1 MKPVIDNCSEAGFKK
16 MRSRNLLRSVVL
28 GGAIGAC
35 ALLSQAEPVDVSAE
49 QGMVSLVRLT
59 PQQYARS
66 VRDLFGDSIE
76 VKDNKVAPGFRDEG
90 LLALGTRKLTIGSA
104 EMEQYEKLA
113 QDIARQVVDPDRRAT
128 VLPCKPKSET
138 AADVSCAGPFLK
150 QVGMYLF
157 RRPLT
162 ESELQMY
169 IATHQAGA
177 EKLGTFNA
185 GLAAALS
192 QMLVAPDFLFRTELS
207 EPDPSRPGQQRLD
220 AYSMASRLSFFLW
233 DSAPDGELLA
243 AAQSGQLHTQQGM
256 SRQVERMLS
265 SPRIESGLRAFF
277 SDMLGFD
284 GFATLTIDSNLYPRF
299 TKTVHEDA
307 AEQTLRTIVDQMLV
321 KNRDYGQL
329 FVTRETFLTPSLAA
343 LYGVPLPRSQE
354 LGGAIPWVPYTFP
367 DGDPRVGILSQVSF
381 LSLNSHPGTSSPT
394 LRGKALREK
403 LLCQKVPP
411 PPANVDFNLVQDT
424 DNPLYKT
431 ARQRLTA
438 HATEAMCAGCHKITD
453 PMGLALENFDTSGNF
468 RKTEHGAP
476 IDATGSLN
484 GKDFDG
490 IQQLAQVVKDAPGTS
505 ACVITRA
512 YSYGTARKPTKEERT
527 WLTKLQKDL
536 GPDGVKWRELMR
548 RITQHPEF
556 YSVPPAPT
564 LTAQAQ
570 ANLTAE

>member
-1 MKPVIDNCSEAGFKK
+1 

-192 QMLVAPDFLFRTELS
+192 QMLVAPDF
-207 EPDPSRPGQQRLD
+207 
-220 AYSMASRLSFFLW
+220 
-233 DSAPDGELLA
+233 
-243 AAQSGQLHTQQGM
+243 
-256 SRQVERMLS
+256 
-265 SPRIESGLRAFF
+265 
-277 SDMLGFD
+277 
-284 GFATLTIDSNLYPRF
+284 
-299 TKTVHEDA
+299 
-307 AEQTLRTIVDQMLV
+307 
-321 KNRDYGQL
+321 
-329 FVTRETFLTPSLAA
+329 
-343 LYGVPLPRSQE
+343 
-354 LGGAIPWVPYTFP
+354 
-367 DGDPRVGILSQVSF
+367 
-381 LSLNSHPGTSSPT
+381 
-394 LRGKALREK
+394 
-403 LLCQKVPP
+403 
-411 PPANVDFNLVQDT
+411 
-424 DNPLYKT
+424 
-431 ARQRLTA
+431 
-438 HATEAMCAGCHKITD
+438 
-453 PMGLALENFDTSGNF
+453 
-468 RKTEHGAP
+468 
-476 IDATGSLN
+476 
-484 GKDFDG
+484 
-490 IQQLAQVVKDAPGTS
+490 
-505 ACVITRA
+505 
-512 YSYGTARKPTKEERT
+512 
-527 WLTKLQKDL
+527 
-536 GPDGVKWRELMR
+536 
-548 RITQHPEF
+548 
-556 YSVPPAPT
+556 
-564 LTAQAQ
+564 
-570 ANLTAE
+570 